1 MKLIKWMNT
10 KWLVL
15 VGMALL
21 IASPAF
27 GLGLGSAEV
36 RSYLNQ
42 PLLARIALIS
52 QTDEELGTITARL
65 ASAADVEM
73 MGLSRSVSV
82 PLHFEVLTEAGDAY
96 VEVSSRLSITEPVI
110 QFVLEVQWAG
120 GRMLREYTLFLDP
133 PTFASKA
140 PLPVVSSRPAAVAA
154 QSNDTEPLAV
164 RESDPVQS
172 QVAENYPDPSRI
184 NVVET
189 IKPEPV
195 ADPVGPEPVVTDVP
209 APEVPPE
216 IIESAPAEQ
225 IVENLDPE
233 PTVEEARQTVTVPAE
248 PEIPEP
254 QVVESIIEEEAPA
267 VIEPEPVSPEPE
279 PVVTE
284 PELVVEEPAAV
295 TSEQEQ
301 ETEPEA
307 LVQKQEP
314 TNLEPGNQESDN
326 QEPETIVEP
335 PEELIAEELVA
346 EELVAE
352 ELVAEELVA
361 EELVAEEL
369 VAEELVA
376 EEIIAGSEEAES
388 TDDIHGPVQKGETL
402 WGIASNYTSGSNY
415 SINQAMLA
423 IQRLNPDAFG
433 GQNINSLKQG
443 SILRMPTFT
452 EIGRMSKRQAMVE
465 AIRQEQLYAA
475 RRSGEGVEDLPAI
488 SDLSTQGIAGNDSEA
503 AASPA
508 TGTQDA
514 GRLQLVPPSSQPE
527 SSAGGVGSGDA
538 AVGAVSNQE
547 VEEVLARTEEELANA
562 QQENAYLNERIRELE
577 EQVSAQRTAGGIEDN
592 ALADIENNLR
602 DQRLSEEPLSSE
614 SESDEPWYVTNSW
627 YVIGGLLLLIALVVW
642 ILRKMGTGSGSDPDG
657 SKPTVEA
664 IRTEAE
670 DILKSLD
677 EPETSDSGSADD
689 ETETGNVIELESYA
703 DSEGESEKPVT
714 PTADG
719 KKAKVIPMNEEEA
732 VELDSDDPEVQLD
745 LARAY
750 ISMGD
755 IEAARD
761 LLTAV
766 LENGNEDQVN
776 EATQMMKEL

>member
-1 MKLIKWMNT
+1 
-10 KWLVL
+10 
-15 VGMALL
+15 
-21 IASPAF
+21 
-27 GLGLGSAEV
+27 
-36 RSYLNQ
+36 
-42 PLLARIALIS
+42 
-52 QTDEELGTITARL
+52 
-65 ASAADVEM
+65 
-73 MGLSRSVSV
+73 
-82 PLHFEVLTEAGDAY
+82 VLTEAGGAY

-140 PLPVVSSRPAAVAA
+140 PLPVVNSRPAAVAA

-189 IKPEPV
+189 IKREPV
-195 ADPVGPEPVVTDVP
+195 ADPVGSEPVVTDVA

-233 PTVEEARQTVTVPAE
+233 PTVQEARQTVTVPAE

-254 QVVESIIEEEAPA
+254 QVVESVIEEEAPA
-267 VIEPEPVSPEPE
+267 ITEPEPVAPEPELVVPEPESVAPEPE
-279 PVVTE
+279 PVVPEPEPVAPEPEPVVPE

-295 TSEQEQ
+295 TLEQVQ

-314 TNLEPGNQESDN
+314 TNLEPGNQESGN
-326 QEPETIVEP
+326 QEAETIVEP
-335 PEELIAEELVA
+335 PEELI
-346 EELVAE
+346 
-352 ELVAEELVA
+352 
-361 EELVAEEL
+361 AEEL

-388 TDDIHGPVQKGETL
+388 TDHIHGPVQKGETL

-423 IQRLNPDAFG
+423 IQRLNPEAFG

-475 RRSGEGVEDLPAI
+475 RRSGEWVEDLPAI
-488 SDLSTQGIAGNDSEA
+488 SDLSTQGIASNDTEA
-503 AASPA
+503 PASTAA
-508 TGTQDA
+508 GTQDA
-514 GRLQLVPPSSQPE
+514 GRLQLVPPSSQSE

-577 EQVSAQRTAGGIEDN
+577 EQVSAQRTAGGIEDS

-614 SESDEPWYVTNSW
+614 PENDEPWYVTNSW

-642 ILRKMGTGSGSDPDG
+642 ILRKMGAGSSDPDG

-670 DILKSLD
+670 EILKSLD
-677 EPETSDSGSADD
+677 EPETSDTGSADD
-689 ETETGNVIELESYA
+689 DAETGNVIELESYA

-714 PTADG
+714 PIADG
-719 KKAKVIPMNEEEA
+719 NKAKVIPMNEEEA

-776 EATQMMKEL
+776 EATQMMKEF

>member
-1 MKLIKWMNT
+1 MKLIKRMNT
-10 KWLVL
+10 KWLIL

-21 IASPAF
+21 ITSPAF

-52 QTDEELGTITARL
+52 QSEEELGTITARL
-65 ASAADVEM
+65 ASAADMEM
-73 MGLSRSVSV
+73 MGLSRAVSL

-96 VEVSSRLSITEPVI
+96 VEVSSRLSIAEPVV
-110 QFVLEVQWAG
+110 QFVLEVRWAG

-140 PLPVVSSRPAAVAA
+140 PLPFVSSRPASAVV
-154 QSNDTEPLAV
+154 QSNDAEALVTGEAAAV
-164 RESDPVQS
+164 QI
-172 QVAENYPDPSRI
+172 QVAEDYPDPSRI
-184 NVVET
+184 DVVET
-189 IKPEPV
+189 IKREPV
-195 ADPVGPEPVVTDVP
+195 AESVEPEPVVTDVL

-216 IIESAPAEQ
+216 IIESAPPEQ
-225 IVENLDPE
+225 IVESLDPE
-233 PTVEEARQTVTVPAE
+233 PAVQEARQTVTVPAE

-254 QVVESIIEEEAPA
+254 QVVETVIEEEGPA
-267 VIEPEPVSPEPE
+267 VTEPEPVALVPD
-279 PVVTE
+279 PVVPE
-284 PELVVEEPAAV
+284 PELV
-295 TSEQEQ
+295 
-301 ETEPEA
+301 EPEA
-307 LVQKQEP
+307 EP
-314 TNLEPGNQESDN
+314 VVEESVD
-326 QEPETIVEP
+326 V
-335 PEELIAEELVA
+335 IAEKVQET
-346 EELVAE
+346 
-352 ELVAEELVA
+352 
-361 EELVAEEL
+361 
-369 VAEELVA
+369 
-376 EEIIAGSEEAES
+376 ES

-402 WGIASNYTSGSNY
+402 WGIASNYTRGSNY

-433 GQNINSLKQG
+433 AQNINSLKQG
-443 SILRMPTFT
+443 TILRMPTFT

-465 AIRQEQLYAA
+465 AMRQEQLFTA
-475 RRSGEGVEDLPAI
+475 RRSGEGINDLPAI
-488 SDLSTQGIAGNDSEA
+488 SDLSTQGFASNDSDEP
-503 AASPA
+503 ASPA
-508 TGTQDA
+508 TGTQES
-514 GRLQLVPPSSQPE
+514 GRLQLIPPSSQSE

-538 AVGAVSNQE
+538 AVGAVSSQE
-547 VEEVLARTEEELANA
+547 VEEILARTEEELANA

-577 EQVSAQRTAGGIEDN
+577 EQVSAQKTAGGIEDN
-592 ALADIENNLR
+592 ALADMENNLR
-602 DQRLSEEPLSSE
+602 DQRSSEEPLSSE
-614 SESDEPWYVTNSW
+614 PESDEPWYVTNSW
-627 YVIGGLLLLIALVVW
+627 YVIGGLIVLIALVVW
-642 ILRKMGTGSGSDPDG
+642 ILRKMGTGSRNDPDG

-670 DILKSLD
+670 EILKSLD
-677 EPETSDSGSADD
+677 EPESSDAVSSGD
-689 ETETGNVIELESYA
+689 EGESGNVIELEAYA

-714 PTADG
+714 PIAAG

-776 EATQMMKEL
+776 EATQMMKEF